1 MIAIFYCALFAVASR
16 IAMGSF
22 QCSTFDSNMG
32 ATFELTDLYRA
43 PDQPPYQVTDGDI
56 PCTIDKVE
64 KNYTYIFNVC
74 GTIYSQIPTSCHLQQ
89 QPSAGAVQINR
100 QGTVDESDDWC
111 YVAGKYEES
120 STKLSL
126 LNQEDPTK
134 GLVLTYYG
142 TTCPSTQKQRQFKI
156 ELQCADRLAAV
167 PTSALEYESCVYTV
181 TMPSVYGC
189 PLECGVAN
197 RKLCGGNGHCAYD
210 DDIQSAK
217 CFCNHGY
224 TGSACADTVKA
235 AGINYSPA
243 LLGLIITLFII
254 VIVLA
259 GSIAYMARQM
269 NAYREDIANYQ
280 VLKGGDDESAVV

>member
-1 MIAIFYCALFAVASR
+1 MEE
-16 IAMGSF
+16 
-22 QCSTFDSNMG
+22 D
-32 ATFELTDLYRA
+32 
-43 PDQPPYQVTDGDI
+43 
-56 PCTIDKVE
+56 
-64 KNYTYIFNVC
+64 
-74 GTIYSQIPTSCHLQQ
+74 
-89 QPSAGAVQINR
+89 
-100 QGTVDESDDWC
+100 DDWC
-111 YVAGKYEES
+111 YLVGKYEES

-142 TTCPSTQKQRQFKI
+142 ETCSSTHKQRQFRI

-167 PTSALEYESCVYTV
+167 PTSALEYETCVYTV

-197 RKLCGGNGHCAYD
+197 RKLCGGNGHCGYD
-210 DDIQSAK
+210 EDSQSSK

-224 TGSACADTVKA
+224 TGSACADSVKA
-235 AGINYSPA
+235 PGINYSPA

-254 VIVLA
+254 VVLLA
-259 GSIAYMARQM
+259 GSIVYMVRQM